1 MVIDLCDSSA
11 ATVRGIDTSDEEA
24 AWSEEDRRACE
35 AVGETPGDAVDID
48 VAVPLQLGGRMR
60 PDALYPRGVTRH
72 GFRGC
77 IKNLV
82 HNGQVRTRVASSA
95 VFPSNWASFR
105 P

>member
-11 ATVRGIDTSDEEA
+11 ATVRGIDSEEEA
-24 AWSEEDRRACE
+24 PWSEDRRACE
-35 AVGETPGDAVDID
+35 AVGETPGDAVDVD

-82 HNGQVRTRVASSA
+82 HNGQVRTTV
-95 VFPSNWASFR
+95 
-105 P
+105 